1 MGPMS
6 FLALDEENVFVEF
19 VKLVTVF
26 QGQQMRARVEG
37 LPVVT
42 ANVILT
48 IVLKIA
54 EVYVQVGS

>member
-26 QGQQMRARVEG
+26 QGQQTRARVEG

-48 IVLKIA
+48 IVLEIA
-54 EVYVQVGS
+54 